1 MDFLELNLLF
11 AQIVE
16 EGAIEMS
23 AWPDE
28 ISFEHFALASEAGRL
43 SWRRKIELYQL
54 EAITN
59 ALRLD
64 KLQSY
69 YVVGSTSTEMMRV
82 AGTQSVHQQL
92 YIAECQVQGRGRR
105 GRTWAS
111 PFARNLAFS
120 YGHRF
125 NIPMS
130 MLGGLS
136 LVVGLAVAESL
147 GTITE
152 AHVHVKWPNDV
163 VVGEQKLCGILVELA
178 QNGNVVEAVIG
189 IGVNV
194 DLDHADR
201 VDIDRDVTDLRTLG
215 ISSSRTEV
223 LISVVRSLQ
232 RFLARFDEVG
242 FEPFIDA
249 FNETHIYHGKSCVI
263 HQGDRIIR
271 GQVEGVDVD
280 GALILSTDTGL
291 RTFHGGEV
299 SLRGS

>member
-92 YIAECQVQGRGRR
+92 YIAGCQG
-105 GRTWAS
+105 
-111 PFARNLAFS
+111 
-120 YGHRF
+120 
-125 NIPMS
+125 
-130 MLGGLS
+130 
-136 LVVGLAVAESL
+136 
-147 GTITE
+147 
-152 AHVHVKWPNDV
+152 
-163 VVGEQKLCGILVELA
+163 
-178 QNGNVVEAVIG
+178 
-189 IGVNV
+189 
-194 DLDHADR
+194 
-201 VDIDRDVTDLRTLG
+201 
-215 ISSSRTEV
+215 
-223 LISVVRSLQ
+223 
-232 RFLARFDEVG
+232 
-242 FEPFIDA
+242 
-249 FNETHIYHGKSCVI
+249 
-263 HQGDRIIR
+263 
-271 GQVEGVDVD
+271 
-280 GALILSTDTGL
+280 
-291 RTFHGGEV
+291 
-299 SLRGS
+299 